1 MPRQTNQGSS
11 LKVSPRMEIPR
22 LILSDLNVK
31 KMGLP
36 SCHRLCKT
44 LDHGAQWKGEVM
56 TKSFAEDNCCSSL
69 GNIER
74 MAADQILSGLKHRQP
89 LCDSI
94 ILRTELRLRMVCTCQ
109 MARTQQFPESNLW
122 RANWCQIKTS
132 VAFDGMC
139 PKI

>member
-1 MPRQTNQGSS
+1 
-11 LKVSPRMEIPR
+11 
-22 LILSDLNVK
+22 
-31 KMGLP
+31 
-36 SCHRLCKT
+36 
-44 LDHGAQWKGEVM
+44 M

-74 MAADQILSGLKHRQP
+74 MAADQILSGLEHRQP
-89 LCDSI
+89 LCDST
-94 ILRTELRLRMVCTCQ
+94 ILRMELRLRMVCTCQ